1 MPTGS
6 VKVIIADDHEVV
18 RCGLVT
24 LLDGTGVEIVAEASS
39 GEAAVKLAIEHKPDV
54 VLLDIRMAP
63 GNDGLAALEK
73 IHTDAPSVRCIMLST
88 FDNPTYIARAVTSGA
103 HDYIL
108 KGCSR
113 EELLE
118 SITGAASGEPP
129 LRAGELR
136 RVATTMA
143 NRVATPDPDVPLTQ
157 REMQVL
163 RHVALGLS
171 NKEIAQSLTISV
183 ETVKEHV
190 QNILRKLA
198 VSDRTQAAVWAVR
211 RGLA

>member
-1 MPTGS
+1 MAAGS
-6 VKVIIADDHEVV
+6 VRVVVADDHEVV
-18 RCGLVT
+18 RCGLVN
-24 LLDGTGVEIVAEASS
+24 LLDGTDVEIVAEASS
-39 GEAAVKLAIEHKPDV
+39 GEAAVSLAMKHKPDV
-54 VLLDIRMAP
+54 ILLDIRMAP
-63 GNDGLAALEK
+63 GNDGLKALDK
-73 IHTDAPSVRCIMLST
+73 IRNDAPTVRCIMLTT
-88 FDNPTYIARAVTSGA
+88 FDNPTYIARAVASGA

-118 SITGAASGEPP
+118 SITGAASGQLP

-143 NRVATPDPDVPLTQ
+143 NRVVTPDPDVPLTQ